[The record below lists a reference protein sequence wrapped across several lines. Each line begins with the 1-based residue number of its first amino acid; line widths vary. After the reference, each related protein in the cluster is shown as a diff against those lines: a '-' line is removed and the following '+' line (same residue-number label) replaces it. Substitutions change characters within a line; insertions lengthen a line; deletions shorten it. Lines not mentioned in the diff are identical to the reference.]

1 MIDFVFIFIVVNRV
15 RLLYRIYLGLGGEG
29 FLIDFC
35 FLKECIDRWEIFLL
49 SCFGRW
55 WNVML
60 KIRESEYLLLK

>member
-1 MIDFVFIFIVVNRV
+1 MLWVVFDNFVKRCDNSMIDFVFIFIVVNRV

-49 SCFGRW
+49 SSFGR
-55 WNVML
+55 
-60 KIRESEYLLLK
+60 